1 MKIEYKGAKWFK
13 CDFHLHTPASKCFK
27 NRAVT
32 PEQWVAAAK
41 EAGLDCVA
49 ITDHNCGA
57 WIDRIKPVADAAGL
71 IVFPGVE
78 ITCDTSKIHLLVL
91 FDRTATTQ
99 KVEDFLICC
108 GIPRDSFADS
118 NVHSTDSVKEIARKA
133 NEAGALVIPAHI
145 DEYNGLGYC
154 GSKGAVTDFMKLDFI
169 NAVQFVHNEFLNPSL
184 RIADNQEIVDAI
196 NAYYGNPP
204 IAIGQDSIKA
214 AYDGMTIARTQK
226 VKFLT
231 FSDNPDAD
239 DPSKHGVSGIGN
251 KYSWIKMDSNP
262 TLESLRQALIMPERT
277 KHCYESPHA
286 PYTTPSLWIHK
297 ITIQNTTVTRKENI
311 FEIEFNPQLST
322 IIGGRGSG
330 KSSILR
336 FLRGAFGKNAQ
347 IEDLSEILADHN
359 EFFKR
364 VDSEGRGVLKD
375 NTRIEIYFVRDGLEY
390 RIVYCHNSNPKT
402 TVERRK
408 VEAKGYELVTDEGFL
423 DFFQFEQYSQKQ
435 IFSIAQKP
443 NSLRNRIDGAVSDI
457 ASINNDWKRACAEFK
472 THMATKR
479 ALSQQVKEK
488 GRINTII
495 TDANAKIQ
503 LLKQSGISELITRQ
517 QKFTRQKAQ
526 VSFVIKQIEHSLS
539 QIRGLNN
546 SIENVVSFDQEAI
559 EGGYRDEITNILSP
573 CTSGVLLAKQ
583 LIDERVKLV
592 EMQLATANDQLQE
605 SALYKDADASNEL
618 FLQKKKELEEKGVT
632 DISDFEKYSKVIE
645 ENAAKLETIVTKE
658 AELKAID
665 VQISEVLELYKN
677 KRAEKTTARMDF
689 VTSVINSDKIKVK
702 IVPYADKN
710 DFENRFRNIVQKQ
723 SGYANGIETLNGVV
737 YNAASIEEGLT
748 HFKSLMHQIYM
759 GEETDVEFDG
769 RFTNMIQNL
778 TPEQMDDIDLLLPE
792 DEIIMEYKNRDGNF
806 RPLAVASAG
815 QKTTAI
821 LSFILAFGETPL
833 ILDQPEDDLDNRLVY
848 ELIVD
853 KIRQIKEKRQ
863 VIIVTHNAN
872 IPVNGDA
879 EFVVSMSS
887 DTHNLKIQAEGT
899 VEKGEV
905 KNEICEVMEGGVE
918 AFRTRAQRYAS
929 LRK

>member
-1 MKIEYKGAKWFK
+1 MNIEYKGSKWFK
-13 CDFHLHTPASKCFK
+13 CDLHLHTPASKCFK
-27 NRAVT
+27 DKTIT
-32 PEQWVAAAK
+32 PEQWVAAAI

-49 ITDHNCGA
+49 VTDHNCGA
-57 WIDRIKPVADAAGL
+57 WIDRIKSVADAAGI

-91 FDRTATTQ
+91 FEKSATTQ
-99 KVEDFLICC
+99 IVEDFLIGC
-108 GIPRDSFADS
+108 GVSRESFADS
-118 NVHSTDSVKEIARKA
+118 NAHSTDSVLEIARKA

-145 DEYNGLGYC
+145 DEFNGLGYC
-154 GSKGAVTDFMKLDFI
+154 GSMGAVTDFMKLDFI

-184 RIADNQEIVDAI
+184 RIVGNQEIVDAI
-196 NAYYGNPP
+196 NAYYGNPR

-214 AYDGMTIARTQK
+214 AYDGMTIARSQK
-226 VKFLT
+226 AKFLT

-239 DPSKHGVSGIGN
+239 EPSKHGVSGIGK
-251 KYSWIKMDSNP
+251 KYSWIKMDNNP
-262 TLESLRQALIMPERT
+262 NLESLRQALIMPERT
-277 KHCYESPHA
+277 KHCYESPLA

-297 ITIQNTTVTRKENI
+297 ITIQNTTVTRKENV

-359 EFFKR
+359 DFFKK

-402 TVERRK
+402 IVERRN
-408 VEAKGYELVTDEGFL
+408 VETNEFELVTDEGFL

-443 NSLRNRIDGAVSDI
+443 NSLRNRIDGAVSNI
-457 ASINNDWKRACAEFK
+457 ASINNERKKARAEFK

-479 ALSQQVKEK
+479 ALAQQVKDK

-517 QKFTRQKAQ
+517 QKFTGQKTQ
-526 VSFVIKQIEHSLS
+526 VSFVIKQIEHTLD
-539 QIRGLNN
+539 QLRVLYN
-546 SIENVVSFDQEAI
+546 SIEDVVMFDQEAI
-559 EGGYRDEITNILSP
+559 DGEYRDEITSILTP
-573 CTSGVLLAKQ
+573 CTTSVKLAKQ
-583 LIDERVKLV
+583 LIDERIKQV
-592 EMQLATANDQLQE
+592 ETLLTTANNQLSE
-605 SALYKDADASNEL
+605 SGLYKAARASDDL

-632 DISDFEKYSKVIE
+632 DISDFEKYTKVIE
-645 ENAAKLETIVTKE
+645 ENTFKLENIGRKE
-658 AELKAID
+658 AELTEID
-665 VQISEVLELYKN
+665 TKVGEVLDLYK
-677 KRAEKTTARMDF
+677 KQRVAITTARMDF
-689 VTSVINSDKIKVK
+689 VSSVINSDKIRVK
-702 IVPYADKN
+702 IEPYADKN
-710 DFENRFRNIVQKQ
+710 DFESRFRNIVQKQ
-723 SGYANGIETLNGVV
+723 SGYANGVETIIDVV
-737 YNAASIEEGLT
+737 YNSGSIEDGLS
-748 HFKSLMHQIYM
+748 HFKSLMHRIYM
-759 GEETDVEFDG
+759 GEDTDVEFDG
-769 RFTNMIQNL
+769 RFTNMIQSL
-778 TPEQMDDIDLLLPE
+778 TPEQIDDIDLLLPE
-792 DEIIMEYKNRDGNF
+792 DEIVMEYRNRDGNF

-821 LSFILAFGETPL
+821 LSFILAFGDTPL

-899 VEKGEV
+899 VEKTEV
-905 KNEICEVMEGGVE
+905 KNEICDVMEGGVE